1 MSIESA
7 RICLPEGA
15 DPELLR
21 LFGLEPD
28 DDTGEADASELL
40 ASMPEGER

>member
-7 RICLPEGA
+7 RICLPQGA

-21 LFGLEPD
+21 LFGMEPYGDDEIAEDADQGLENSD
-28 DDTGEADASELL
+28 G
-40 ASMPEGER
+40 

>member
-1 MSIESA
+1 MPVSRGNE

-21 LFGLEPD
+21 LFGVEPD
-28 DDTGEADASELL
+28 GDAEAAEPIDQR
-40 ASMPEGER
+40 PENIKR